1 MLLIR
6 DAELGSDRVDVR
18 CRDGRIVEIGT
29 GLIGKCD
36 EKVLEARG
44 GALLPGLHDHHI
56 HVFALAGARRS
67 VKCGPPEITDREA
80 LAAALASATGSEWI
94 RGVGYHESV
103 AGMLDRRA
111 LDAIMRERPV
121 RMQHRSGKMWF
132 LNSAAARILGLDATF
147 DGRLFRRDEWLREH
161 VATDVDLAALS
172 LELSSYG
179 ITGVTDATPSNDD
192 TTAGEITARG
202 VRQRVCAMG
211 GDALS
216 QGALKIML
224 DDYALPDFDGLRAR
238 IAKAHA
244 QGRPTAT
251 HCVTRAELV
260 FALSAL
266 IDAGSIPGERI
277 EHASVTD
284 DATMA
289 LVVQAGVT
297 VVTQPN
303 FIAERGE
310 QYLAEVD
317 AADHRHLYRCRG
329 FLDAGVPL
337 GGGTDAPFGRPD
349 PWAAIRAAVTR
360 RTENGRVIGAEEA
373 LSPERAL
380 ALFTTPAGE
389 PGGAPRR
396 IAVGETGDMCL
407 LDRSW
412 QAARESLRHEHVAAT
427 ILGGEVI
434 FRREDAPGLS
444 RP

>member
-18 CRDGRIVEIGT
+18 CRDGRIVEVGT
-29 GLIGKCD
+29 GLAATGD
-36 EKVLEARG
+36 EAVIEARG

-56 HVFALAGARRS
+56 HLFSLAAARGS
-67 VKCGPPEITDREA
+67 VKCGPPEVTDREE

-103 AGMLDRRA
+103 AGVLDRRT
-111 LDAIMRERPV
+111 LDSIAPGRPV
-121 RMQHRSGKMWF
+121 RIQHRSGKMWF
-132 LNSAAARILGLDATF
+132 LNSAAARILDLDGSF
-147 DGRLFRRDEWLREH
+147 DGRLFRRDAWLREH

-179 ITGVTDATPSNDD
+179 VTGVTDATPSNDD
-192 TTAGEITARG
+192 ATAAEIAARG

-211 GDALS
+211 GDDLS
-216 QGALKIML
+216 QGTLKIML
-224 DDYALPDFDGLRAR
+224 DEYALPDFDGLRAR

-266 IDAGSIPGERI
+266 IDAGTIPGERI

-310 QYLAEVD
+310 QYLADVD

-337 GGGTDAPFGRPD
+337 GGGTDAPFGNPD

-360 RTENGRVIGAEEA
+360 STADGLVIGAEEA

-412 QAARESLRHEHVAAT
+412 EAARESLQHEHVAAT

-434 FRREDAPGLS
+434 FRRDYTPGLS

>member
-6 DAELGSDRVDVR
+6 DAELGSGRADVR

-29 GLIGKCD
+29 GLAASSGEEII
-36 EKVLEARG
+36 EARG

-56 HVFALAGARRS
+56 HLFALAAARGS
-67 VKCGPPEITDREA
+67 VNCGPPEVGDRDA

-103 AGMLDRRA
+103 AGMLDRRS
-111 LDAIMRERPV
+111 LDAIAPERPV
-121 RMQHRSGKMWF
+121 RIQHRSGKMWF
-132 LNSAAARILGLDATF
+132 LNSTAARILGFDADF
-147 DGRLFRRDEWLREH
+147 DGRLFRQDEWLRDH
-161 VATDVDLAALS
+161 VDTDVDLAAVS

-179 ITGVTDATPSNDD
+179 VTGVTDATPSNDN
-192 TTAGEITARG
+192 TTATDIAAAG
-202 VRQRVCAMG
+202 VRQRVCPMG
-211 GDALS
+211 GEALS
-216 QGALKIML
+216 KGTLKIML
-224 DDYALPDFDGLRAR
+224 DEYALPDFDALRAR
-238 IAKAHA
+238 IVDAHA
-244 QGRPTAT
+244 RSRPTAT

-266 IDAGSIPGERI
+266 IDAGTIPGDRI

-284 DATMA
+284 EATMA
-289 LVVQAGVT
+289 LVVEAGVT

-303 FIAERGE
+303 FIAERGG
-310 QYLAEVD
+310 QYLADVD
-317 AADHRHLYRCRG
+317 PADHRHLYRCRS

-337 GGGTDAPFGRPD
+337 GGGTDAPFGKPD

-360 RTENGRVIGAEEA
+360 RTSDGRAIGAEEA

-407 LDRSW
+407 LDRGW
-412 QAARESLRHEHVAAT
+412 REARESLRHERVAAT
-427 ILGGEVI
+427 ILGGEVL
-434 FRREDAPGLS
+434 FRR
-444 RP
+444 